1 MTRPQIVR
9 AGKSTVSKYVAWV
22 PSLTSI
28 SDTLDLQ
35 DTNAPSAKD
44 HSRQP
49 TNPGALGEGPPA
61 PHQANALKS
70 AGLEGIELRSRSPRA
85 SQDLSGKEIQLLQNH
100 DESEEASNSNLEDAD
115 IDSHDIDIDEDDEE
129 MEDDMM
135 DKISSSPSI
144 DDGRSTLFN
153 SAPSVHCFGCCGI
166 EEVYEKL
173 LSRLDLKCRNDFHDY

>member
-9 AGKSTVSKYVAWV
+9 AGKSTVSKYVAWILL
-22 PSLTSI
+22 LTSI

-49 TNPGALGEGPPA
+49 TSPGALGEGPPA

-70 AGLEGIELRSRSPRA
+70 AGLDGIELRSRSPRA

-100 DESEEASNSNLEDAD
+100 DESEEGSNSNLEDVD
-115 IDSHDIDIDEDDEE
+115 IDSYDIDINEDDEE

-144 DDGRSTLFN
+144 NDGRSTLPTLHPRHT
-153 SAPSVHCFGCCGI
+153 A
-166 EEVYEKL
+166 
-173 LSRLDLKCRNDFHDY
+173 LSLCDQEAV